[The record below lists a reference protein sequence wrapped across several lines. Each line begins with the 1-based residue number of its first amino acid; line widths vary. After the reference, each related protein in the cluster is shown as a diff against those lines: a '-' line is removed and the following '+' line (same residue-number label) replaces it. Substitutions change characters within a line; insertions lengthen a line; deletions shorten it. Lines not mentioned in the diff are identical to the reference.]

1 MSMRKYWW
9 VLFIIVIIVF
19 VIGVEKNKKGD
30 ITLTGTMKNLAI
42 ERITMIHQ
50 EGARPRFA
58 PDGKSF
64 AFDRKNKDGYYD
76 VYISDLEGNIIQSVT
91 EGKGGI
97 TQRNNGNPTFDST
110 GGYLIF
116 ISEENDH
123 LLDNQK
129 YLADPGVGLFSNLYA
144 ADLKNGQFWQLTN
157 IPIKKTFTDRIPATA
172 TVNPHFSKDG
182 KTLIWTERYAE
193 GGNNNWGRWRLK
205 AADFVIENRQPTVR
219 NERVV
224 FTPTEGTYVTF
235 MGQLD
240 SVHWV
245 VSGNLDGQHEYGMD
259 QYVLNITTKKY
270 TNLTNTSEYWEEDSS
285 ITPSGRIIYMSN
297 ADSRYEFD
305 FSKNWVSQ
313 PTERD
318 YYSMNADGSDKQRLT
333 YFNQEGAP
341 EYLGYR
347 VLAVAADVSPDG
359 KYLVSTLG
367 YDFGKKK
374 RDVVLKIALITFK

>member
-1 MSMRKYWW
+1 
-9 VLFIIVIIVF
+9 
-19 VIGVEKNKKGD
+19 
-30 ITLTGTMKNLAI
+30 
-42 ERITMIHQ
+42 
-50 EGARPRFA
+50 
-58 PDGKSF
+58 
-64 AFDRKNKDGYYD
+64 
-76 VYISDLEGNIIQSVT
+76 
-91 EGKGGI
+91 
-97 TQRNNGNPTFDST
+97 
-110 GGYLIF
+110 
-116 ISEENDH
+116 
-123 LLDNQK
+123 
-129 YLADPGVGLFSNLYA
+129 
-144 ADLKNGQFWQLTN
+144 
-157 IPIKKTFTDRIPATA
+157 
-172 TVNPHFSKDG
+172 
-182 KTLIWTERYAE
+182 
-193 GGNNNWGRWRLK
+193 
-205 AADFVIENRQPTVR
+205 
-219 NERVV
+219 
-224 FTPTEGTYVTF
+224 